1 MVIWDQWLSRRA
13 SGRMETIMDFLLGVV
28 CTVAVL
34 VTGSMLVFGQQ
45 ILELIDGD

>member
-1 MVIWDQWLSRRA
+1 VRR
-13 SGRMETIMDFLLGVV
+13 GRMETIMDSFLLGVV
-28 CTVAVL
+28 CTAAVL